1 MRKKISIAVA
11 TILAAVF
18 LLFAPAN
25 AGFVSANAQE
35 VSYEVKEAGSNN
47 TSVADGYFIK
57 PAKFTVE
64 NGKNFLE
71 FSLKDADYVKS
82 LSGPYG
88 AVRVI
93 SDSGNKRV
101 VKLQVDDISNPIDLK
116 MHIVVPEEVAGMPYD
131 HDHKARMI
139 VNTDGVDLS
148 AFAAAEESD
157 DKKSNDEKSND
168 EKSDDK
174 KAEGEKDKDN
184 PKTSDT
190 TPLVMYTVL
199 MVGSVGVMV
208 FLWRRRTASE

>member
-11 TILAAVF
+11 TMLTAVF
-18 LLFAPAN
+18 LLFVPAN
-25 AGFVSANAQE
+25 AGLVSANSQE

-57 PAKFTVE
+57 PAKLTVE
-64 NGKNFLE
+64 NGKNYLE

-88 AVRVI
+88 AVKVI

-101 VKLQVDDISNPIDLK
+101 VKLQVGDISNPIDLQ

-131 HDHKARMI
+131 HDHKARMV
-139 VNTDGVDLS
+139 VNTEGVDLS
-148 AFAAAEESD
+148 ALAAAGQND
-157 DKKSNDEKSND
+157 DK
-168 EKSDDK
+168 KSDDK
-174 KAEGEKDKDN
+174 KADGEKDKDN

-208 FLWRRRTASE
+208 LLWRRRTASE

>member
-1 MRKKISIAVA
+1 MRRKISIAVA
-11 TILAAVF
+11 TMIAAVF
-18 LLFAPAN
+18 ILFAPAN
-25 AGFVSANAQE
+25 ASLVSANSQE

-57 PAKFTVE
+57 PAKLTVE

-82 LSGPYG
+82 LSGPHG
-88 AVRVI
+88 AVKVI

-101 VKLQVDDISNPIDLK
+101 VKLQVGDISNPIDLQ
-116 MHIVVPEEVAGMPYD
+116 MHIVVPEEVAGRPYD
-131 HDHKARMI
+131 HNHKARM
-139 VNTDGVDLS
+139 VVDTEGVDLS
-148 AFAAAEESD
+148 ALAAA
-157 DKKSNDEKSND
+157 DKKS
-168 EKSDDK
+168 DDQ
-174 KAEGEKDKDN
+174 KADGDKDKDN

-190 TPLVMYTVL
+190 TPLMMYTVL